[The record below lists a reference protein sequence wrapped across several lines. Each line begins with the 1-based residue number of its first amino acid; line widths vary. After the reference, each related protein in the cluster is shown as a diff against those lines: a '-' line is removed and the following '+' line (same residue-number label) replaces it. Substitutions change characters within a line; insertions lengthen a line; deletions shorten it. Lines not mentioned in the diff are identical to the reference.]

1 MPLFTNDI
9 KIYSLLHKYVDVQM
23 SVPSNDDQVRGVI
36 LFDSTLIQPP
46 DAFNYWIAPE
56 DLAKLRGQWAHS
68 VIPYMQRVLKY
79 HSMMGIDCYLCSG
92 ESWYEIVFVKE
103 SGQFLFQKLVLD
115 KPKSFTDDNLL
126 FTTESL
132 NGRQQEQI
140 AKLISS
146 ASCARGI
153 EERVNKKPGRNMTLN
168 KPLGI
173 GELILEVSQHFIEL
187 YDRIDSME
195 FYPYNINLS

>member
-56 DLAKLRGQWAHS
+56 DLAKLQAQWAHS
-68 VIPYMQRVLKY
+68 MIPYMQRVLKY
-79 HSMMGIDCYLCSG
+79 HSMIGIDCYLCSG
-92 ESWYEIVFVKE
+92 KSWYEIVFVKE

-140 AKLISS
+140 AKLILS
-146 ASCARGI
+146 ASCARAI
-153 EERVNKKPGRNMTLN
+153 EERVNKKPGHNMTLN

-187 YDRIDSME
+187 YDRTDSMT